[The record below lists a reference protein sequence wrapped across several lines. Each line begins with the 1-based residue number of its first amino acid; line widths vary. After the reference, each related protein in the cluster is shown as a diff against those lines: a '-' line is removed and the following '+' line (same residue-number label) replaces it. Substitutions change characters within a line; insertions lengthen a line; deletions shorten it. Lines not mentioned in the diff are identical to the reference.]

1 MNDLIPKLISKDKNP
16 KKGCS
21 TATISRVE
29 IVEGFEDASCDVGVI
44 IVYNLDLQD
53 DLTIVL
59 KEKSNKRIYSNGNK
73 SFIKAS

>member
-1 MNDLIPKLISKDKNP
+1 MNNLIPKLISKDKNP

-21 TATISRVE
+21 TATISGVE
-29 IVEGFEDASCDVGVI
+29 IVEGFEDASCDVGV
-44 IVYNLDLQD
+44 YNLDLQD

-59 KEKSNKRIYSNGNK
+59 EEKSNKRIYSNGNK